1 MKVIREEF
9 FTILR
14 PGCSADRCESLWN
27 EVEKRYSGRGRHYHT
42 LTHLDHLVKVL
53 LPHKEKFTSW
63 MAVIIAVAYHDAVYN
78 VLKKN
83 NEERS
88 AAMAVKRMKE
98 ISLAPDVVQ
107 QVERFI
113 LATKSHHSVDAQT
126 DLFTDAD
133 LSVLGAEPK
142 VYELYAQQI
151 RKEYFIYPDLMYYP
165 GRKKVLE
172 HFLHMPTMFK
182 TSAFFDRYE
191 AQARINLQW
200 ELLSLS
206 K

>member
-1 MKVIREEF
+1 MIREEF
-9 FTILR
+9 FAVLQ
-14 PGCSADRCESLWN
+14 PSCGVDRCESLWN
-27 EVEKRYSGRGRHYHT
+27 EIRKRYSSRGRHYHN
-42 LTHLDHLVKVL
+42 LSHLDHLVTVL

-63 MAVIIAVAYHDAVYN
+63 TAVIMAVVYHDAVYN

-88 AAMAVKRMKE
+88 AALGTKRMRE
-98 ISLAPDVVQ
+98 ISLSPAIVQ
-107 QVERFI
+107 QIERFV
-113 LATKSHHSVDAQT
+113 LATKSHHSVDAET

-133 LSVLGAEPK
+133 LSVLGGEPRA
-142 VYELYAQQI
+142 YELYAQQI
-151 RKEYFIYPDLMYYP
+151 RKEYFIYPDMIYYP

-172 HFLHMPTMFK
+172 YFLHMPMIFK
-182 TSAFFDRYE
+182 TPAFFDRYE

>member
-1 MKVIREEF
+1 MIREEF
-9 FTILR
+9 FAILHSN
-14 PGCSADRCESLWN
+14 CNADHCESLWD
-27 EVEKRYSGRGRHYHT
+27 EIEKAYSSRGRHYHN
-42 LTHLDHLVKVL
+42 LAHLNHVVTVL
-53 LPHKEKFTSW
+53 LPHKEKFASW
-63 MAVIIAVAYHDAVYN
+63 MAVIMAVAYHDAVYN

-88 AAMAVKRMKE
+88 AALAVKRMKE
-98 ISLAPDVVQ
+98 ISLEPDAVRQ
-107 QVERFI
+107 IEKFI
-113 LATKSHHSVDAQT
+113 LATKSHHSVDAET

-142 VYELYAQQI
+142 VYEAYAQQI
-151 RKEYFIYPDLMYYP
+151 RREYFIYPDMMYYP

-172 HFLHMPTMFK
+172 HFLHMPTIFK
-182 TSAFFDRYE
+182 TTAFFDRYE
-191 AQARINLQW
+191 GQARINLQW